1 MDREELIETIKKGG
15 SSTIYKV
22 IDLLNE
28 EDPQTRN
35 FVSGVLFDLGTE
47 VVEPLKKYLEL
58 ELSRS
63 EELKTALFYVIDI
76 LSDLSEKSI
85 VPLLHKMLS
94 KCSSE
99 EQQLFVYEALA
110 KLGEWDM
117 VLPVLEEMIKDDDL
131 KDFRDIMI
139 ISFGHIYNN
148 RSFSN
153 LAELYDNPNFQYT
166 KSLILDA
173 AKNILM
179 NIKDP
184 SVIKDKDS
192 RLMKDLQNG
201 VY

>member
-1 MDREELIETIKKGG
+1 MDRAELIETIKKGG
-15 SSTIYKV
+15 NSTIYKV

-28 EDPQTRN
+28 DDPQTRN
-35 FVSGVLFDLGTE
+35 FVSGVLLDLGIE

-58 ELSRS
+58 ELSKPD
-63 EELKTALFYVIDI
+63 ELKTALFYVIDI
-76 LSDLSEKSI
+76 LSDLSERSI
-85 VPLLHKMLS
+85 VPLLHKMLN

-110 KLGEWDM
+110 KLGEWDTA
-117 VLPVLEEMIKDDDL
+117 LPVLEEMIKDENL

-179 NIKDP
+179 NVKGSNLLKDN
-184 SVIKDKDS
+184 DS
-192 RLMKDLQNG
+192 RLMKDLKNG